1 MVGGRYG
8 RYDERWE
15 VSGGGRTSLFG
26 RRWMELS
33 HYTWQSIFMCLT
45 FVSLDPQYAP
55 IVPCHHQSHREMPSR
70 FLMNSSNHQDRLIN
84 VTHLKTTII
93 KISMVDG

>member
-1 MVGGRYG
+1 VVGGRYG

-45 FVSLDPQYAP
+45 FVSLDP
-55 IVPCHHQSHREMPSR
+55 HHARTHLSYHAIITPRDALEIFDELIQSSGLSIP
-70 FLMNSSNHQDRLIN
+70 
-84 VTHLKTTII
+84 HLKTTII